1 LARFRSVAEVLEE
14 RLTPTGIEVRL
25 RMSPAE
31 WGRLRAPYGG
41 RVPMLFEPAAGP
53 EADRPPDA
61 VRRFV
66 EMWRDA
72 PEGSPPDSP
81 WARRAPGDTGPANL
95 RVTMWVDPTDPG
107 AQQVVLASIE
117 LADEPRGEIRI
128 TAPLCFGVKC
138 LGPRISQFIQTYPD
152 LRVELELDD
161 RLVDIVEH
169 KLDLAI
175 RIGYPQDSTQVMRPF
190 GLVQRYFCAS
200 PAYLRERGAPRVP
213 SDLVRHA
220 CLHYSNVSM
229 REEWTT
235 CGEDACESPQLEGV
249 FCSNNSEV
257 LCEAACHGAGIALLP
272 EFVANGP
279 LGAGRLERVL
289 EGFEPPPFTLY
300 ALYASRRLVPR
311 KIRLLL
317 DFLQENVSV
326 GGECQRSGADA
337 AAHSERQPS
346 RTAGTLATAP
356 KASSNLNA

>member
-1 LARFRSVAEVLEE
+1 MDDLEIFIAVVTAESFTAAAETLGTTTAYTSRRVKALEQ
-14 RLTPTGIEVRL
+14 RLGTRL
-25 RMSPAE
+25 LNRTTRRISLTEA
-31 WGRLRAPYGG
+31 GRLYFG
-41 RVPMLFEPAAGP
+41 RIQRLL
-53 EADRPPDA
+53 
-61 VRRFV
+61 V
-66 EMWRDA
+66 ELRDT
-72 PEGSPPDSP
+72 E
-81 WARRAPGDTGPANL
+81 
-95 RVTMWVDPTDPG
+95 
-107 AQQVVLASIE
+107 QQLTE

-138 LGPRISQFIQTYPD
+138 LAPTISQFIRAYPD

-190 GLVQRYFCAS
+190 GLVRRYFCAS

-220 CLHYSNVSM
+220 CLHYSNVTM

-235 CGEDACESPQLEGV
+235 GGEGASGTAQLEGV

-257 LCEAACHGAGIALLP
+257 LCEAACHGAGVALLP
-272 EFVANGP
+272 EFVASGP

-300 ALYASRRLVPR
+300 ALYASRQFVPR
-311 KIRLLL
+311 KIRLRL
-317 DFLQENVSV
+317 DFLQENLSV

-337 AAHSERQPS
+337 AAQPERQLS
-346 RTAGTLATAP
+346 RSAGKCATAP
-356 KASSNLNA
+356 KASSSPNA

>member
-1 LARFRSVAEVLEE
+1 LDDLEIFIAVVTAESFTAAAVALGTTTAYTSRRVKALEQ
-14 RLTPTGIEVRL
+14 RLGTRL
-25 RMSPAE
+25 LNRTTRRISLTEA
-31 WGRLRAPYGG
+31 GRLYFG
-41 RVPMLFEPAAGP
+41 RIQRLLAEL
-53 EADRPPDA
+53 
-61 VRRFV
+61 
-66 EMWRDA
+66 RDT
-72 PEGSPPDSP
+72 E
-81 WARRAPGDTGPANL
+81 
-95 RVTMWVDPTDPG
+95 
-107 AQQVVLASIE
+107 QQLTE

-138 LGPRISQFIQTYPD
+138 LGPAISQFIQTYPD

-200 PAYLRERGAPRVP
+200 PAYLSERGAPRVP

-235 CGEDACESPQLEGV
+235 GGEGACESPQLEGV

-272 EFVANGP
+272 EFVASGP

-317 DFLQENVSV
+317 EFLQENLSV
-326 GGECQRSGADA
+326 GRECQRSGADA
-337 AAHSERQPS
+337 AAHPERQPS
-346 RTAGTLATAP
+346 RTAGMLPPAH
-356 KASSNLNA
+356 KASSSPNA